1 MISWTPVLP
10 HTHEYFTE
18 EGGITVIS
26 LTLAAILHLPLLA
39 APVDGSAVETY
50 AEAHRQ
56 TVETGRPMVVMVG
69 AEWCPACKQMENAVL
84 PKVRERGLLRRVAFA
99 LVDLDRER
107 ELGQKLIAGG
117 PIPQLIAFRKTAN
130 GWEHDRLVG
139 GQSLEQIEEFI
150 NQEVNLTAQAEKGGN
165 EASPA
170 DRVKKAEA
178 AKGPSAGK
186 VSDATPAKAQ
196 IRTVSTN

>member
-1 MISWTPVLP
+1 M
-10 HTHEYFTE
+10 
-18 EGGITVIS
+18 IS

-39 APVDGSAVETY
+39 TPVDEPAAETY

-69 AEWCPACKQMENAVL
+69 AEWCPACKQMENKVL
-84 PKVRERGLLRRVAFA
+84 PQVRERGLLRKVAFA

-117 PIPQLIAFRKTAN
+117 PIPQLIAFRRTAN
-130 GWEHDRLVG
+130 GWEHNRLVG
-139 GQSLEQIEEFI
+139 GQSLETIEEFI
-150 NQEVNLTAQAEKGGN
+150 TQEVELTAQAKKGD
-165 EASPA
+165 APA
-170 DRVKKAEA
+170 AQADSIKKA

-186 VSDATPAKAQ
+186 VSDATSVKAK